1 MTTLSKAEDSEAASE
16 KRRRGRPRIMDEEW
30 HAIVD
35 ALTPEVRTER
45 ARHDFHY
52 RTKAIQTLCYEPRFA
67 WLADEGKMAVGAK
80 DAWKPSILAELGRI
94 RDADTLRA
102 VALRICELRPSTKE
116 AVALIRRFRLGREAH
131 GDYRA
136 LWMHLARALDEYVAV
151 HPSTSVEWKVKALL
165 DLAACVRDD
174 DESEVD

>member
-1 MTTLSKAEDSEAASE
+1 MS
-16 KRRRGRPRIMDEEW
+16 EEW

-52 RTKAIQTLCYEPRFA
+52 RTRAIQTLCYEPRFA

-94 RDADTLRA
+94 HDADTLRA
-102 VALRICELRPSTKE
+102 VALRICELRPSTKD
-116 AVALIRRFRLGREAH
+116 AVAMIRRFRLNREPPANYL
-131 GDYRA
+131 DLVY
-136 LWMHLARALDEYVAV
+136 HLAKALDEYVTV
-151 HPSTSVEWKVKALL
+151 HPSTPDEWKLMAMQ
-165 DLAACVRDD
+165 DLAAWVRDD
-174 DESEVD
+174 DENRVD